1 MTRENTSKVS
11 ESVVLAEPRPIFTKS
26 WHPYSHGEIKD
37 ATEKACESLNWEIID
52 RYYSIRPNSKC
63 LAVWKIK
70 NGDLPIF
77 QGSEN
82 CLTWRNSID
91 MTHSAAWG
99 MAFNELVC
107 SNLMIS
113 STKSWVVF
121 RKHTGSLT
129 TEELYFYAVESLK
142 IVATRFE
149 RFGKWYQGLKEISLT
164 YEQAS
169 MLSVFAMNRGYIPQA
184 KFSQFWE
191 KYDGKSSLY
200 KENKRTLFA
209 FVNANTELMKE
220 NNMLVQLNKQVQLQY
235 FLQYEAIELLK
246 RSKEET
252 IRMIESKEVIDVA
265 FKTFQ
270 AESVKEK
277 EEIRAKSFKI
287 KDRFKEEQK
296 KAKEK
301 SGEAISAKKTKEAVT
316 DTDETEKEA
325 LSSSHAVRVKKHE
338 AERTLKCGL
347 KYHSTHLG
355 DSDKQRRIERR
366 ETKKRIKQEGF
377 LNHVDGILNS
387 TKTTEDDRAFVREV
401 NKSEPEKIA
410 SLRKCGVCRSTIFAT
425 DKSCPSC
432 GVAC

>member
-1 MTRENTSKVS
+1 MLNNERASKAQVS
-11 ESVVLAEPRPIFTKS
+11 EAIILAEPRPEFTKS
-26 WHPYSHGEIKD
+26 WHPYSHAEIKD
-37 ATEKACESLNWEIID
+37 ATEKACKQLNWEIID
-52 RYYSIRPNSKC
+52 KHYSIRPNSKC

-70 NGDLPIF
+70 NEDLPVF
-77 QGSEN
+77 PGSEN

-149 RFGKWYQGLKEISLT
+149 RFGKWYQGLKEITLT

-200 KENKRTLFA
+200 KEHRNTLFA
-209 FVNANTELMKE
+209 FVNANTELMRG

-246 RSKEET
+246 RSNVSKYVASDS
-252 IRMIESKEVIDVA
+252 IKPKEVIDVA

-270 AESVKEK
+270 TESAKEK
-277 EEIRAKSFKI
+277 EEIRDKSFKI
-287 KDRFKEEQK
+287 KDSFKEEQK

-301 SGEAISAKKTKEAVT
+301 SGETATAKEAVT
-316 DTDETEKEA
+316 DTAKEEKEA
-325 LSSSHAVRVKKHE
+325 LSSSHAVRVNKHE
-338 AERTLKCGL
+338 ADRTLKCGL
-347 KYHSTHLG
+347 AYHSTKLG
-355 DSDKQRRIERR
+355 DSDKQRRAERR
-366 ETKKRIKQEGF
+366 ETKALIKADEMS
-377 LNHVDGILNS
+377 LRSSS
-387 TKTTEDDRAFVREV
+387 TAETIKHIIR
-401 NKSEPEKIA
+401 KSEPNKVVNLKNCA
-410 SLRKCGVCRSTIFAT
+410 SCKTMNLENLSFCENCGDRI
-425 DKSCPSC
+425 
-432 GVAC
+432 